1 MLKKDPG
8 TLPAAYLPLYRCND
22 GEKVA
27 TTMSIFNEWG
37 LVLLKPSQPPSS
49 PVPVSSGEHSE
60 VEEEEAT
67 LEGVGETS
75 PPQ

>member
-1 MLKKDPG
+1 MRR
-8 TLPAAYLPLYRCND
+8 TRAAYLPLYRCND

-49 PVPVSSGEHSE
+49 PVPVSSGESDQ
-60 VEEEEAT
+60 EERADSEAT
-67 LEGVGETS
+67 SEGAGETS
-75 PPQ
+75 PPC